1 MTGVT
6 DPSLWRRPASGT
18 LERSMHADLQR
29 LMAPEMLDNLRA
41 EQLPRL
47 RNLRVQLTQAEG
59 DISFVRRVTQGRLDI
74 VGHEVARRERRAAA
88 GTSEGEPDADGPQ
101 VASASG
107 LLFDMPDILNDA
119 DRVKSPASVSRAD
132 LEDVPHT
139 MPSRMVQV
147 LEPGDIALALIED
160 LDRVASPGDLARV
173 EQLAQGQLADLFDR
187 LRSFEVDLSSSRRTL
202 HDRIDRIQDEIA
214 RRYRDGE
221 ATVDSLLQG

>member
-1 MTGVT
+1 
-6 DPSLWRRPASGT
+6 
-18 LERSMHADLQR
+18 MHADLQR

-47 RNLRVQLTQAEG
+47 RDLRVQLTQAEG

-88 GTSEGEPDADGPQ
+88 GFSDDEPDPDDGPQ
-101 VASASG
+101 MTSASG
-107 LLFDMPDILNDA
+107 LLFDMPDILTDA
-119 DRVKSPASVSRAD
+119 DRVKSTTAKSPAD

-160 LDRVASPGDLARV
+160 LDQVASPGDLARV
-173 EQLAQGQLADLFDR
+173 ENLEPGQLADLFDR
-187 LRSFEVDLSSSRRTL
+187 LRTFEIDLSSSRRTL

>member
-1 MTGVT
+1 
-6 DPSLWRRPASGT
+6 
-18 LERSMHADLQR
+18 
-29 LMAPEMLDNLRA
+29 MAPEMLDNLRA

-59 DISFVRRVTQGRLDI
+59 DISFVRRVSQGRLDI
-74 VGHEVARRERRAAA
+74 VGHEVARRERSAAA
-88 GTSEGEPDADGPQ
+88 GTSDGDTGPDDGPQ

-107 LLFDMPDILNDA
+107 LLFDMPDILNDG
-119 DRVKSPASVSRAD
+119 DRLKSAASAGRSD

-160 LDRVASPGDLARV
+160 LDQVASPGDLASV
-173 EQLAQGQLADLFDR
+173 EQLEQEQLADLFDR
-187 LRSFEVDLSSSRRTL
+187 LRRFEVDLSTSRRTL

>member
-1 MTGVT
+1 
-6 DPSLWRRPASGT
+6 
-18 LERSMHADLQR
+18 MHADLQR
-29 LMAPEMLDNLRA
+29 LMAPEMLTDLHA

-47 RNLRVQLTQAEG
+47 RDLRVQLTQAEG

-74 VGHEVARRERRAAA
+74 VGHEVARREQRVA
-88 GTSEGEPDADGPQ
+88 GGEDTADGPQ

-107 LLFDMPDILNDA
+107 LLFDMPDILTDG
-119 DRVKSPASVSRAD
+119 DRTTTTVPATTAG

-147 LEPGDIALALIED
+147 MEPGEIALALIED
-160 LDRVASPGDLARV
+160 LDQVASPRDLARV
-173 EQLAQGQLADLFDR
+173 DQLEPGQLADLFDR
-187 LRSFEVDLSSSRRTL
+187 LRTFELELSSSRRTL

>member
-1 MTGVT
+1 
-6 DPSLWRRPASGT
+6 
-18 LERSMHADLQR
+18 MHADLQR
-29 LMAPEMLDNLRA
+29 LMAPEMLDDLRA

-47 RNLRVQLTQAEG
+47 RDLRVQLTQAEG

-88 GTSEGEPDADGPQ
+88 GTDHDDLDDGPQ
-101 VASASG
+101 VASVSG

-119 DRVKSPASVSRAD
+119 DRVKSAAPVSPAD

-160 LDRVASPGDLARV
+160 LDRVASPSDLAQV
-173 EQLAQGQLADLFDR
+173 EQLGRGPLADLFDR
-187 LRSFEVDLSSSRRTL
+187 LRTFEVDLSSSRRTL

>member
-1 MTGVT
+1 
-6 DPSLWRRPASGT
+6 
-18 LERSMHADLQR
+18 MHADLQR

-59 DISFVRRVTQGRLDI
+59 DISFVRRVSQGRLDI

-88 GTSEGEPDADGPQ
+88 GATDGDVDPGDGPQ

-119 DRVKSPASVSRAD
+119 DRGKSGGPAGRSD
-132 LEDVPHT
+132 LEDVHHT

-160 LDRVASPGDLARV
+160 LDGVASPGDLARV
-173 EQLAQGQLADLFDR
+173 EQLEQGPLADLFDR
-187 LRSFEVDLSSSRRTL
+187 LRSFEVELSTSRRTL

>member
-1 MTGVT
+1 
-6 DPSLWRRPASGT
+6 
-18 LERSMHADLQR
+18 MHADLQR
-29 LMAPEMLDNLRA
+29 LMAPEMLTDLRA

-47 RNLRVQLTQAEG
+47 RDLRVQLTQAEG

-74 VGHEVARRERRAAA
+74 VGHEVGRRDRGAAET
-88 GTSEGEPDADGPQ
+88 GGESADGPN
-101 VASASG
+101 ALSAST
-107 LLFDMPDILNDA
+107 LLFDMPDILTDA
-119 DRVKSPASVSRAD
+119 DQVRSDKTVMPAD

-147 LEPGDIALALIED
+147 LEPGEIALALIED
-160 LDRVASPGDLARV
+160 LDQVASPRDLARV
-173 EQLAQGQLADLFDR
+173 EQVTQGELADLFDR
-187 LRSFEVDLSSSRRTL
+187 LRTFEVDLSSSRRTL

>member
-1 MTGVT
+1 
-6 DPSLWRRPASGT
+6 
-18 LERSMHADLQR
+18 MHADLQR
-29 LMAPEMLDNLRA
+29 LMAPEMLDDLRA

-74 VGHEVARRERRAAA
+74 VGHEVARRERRTAGDAAQ
-88 GTSEGEPDADGPQ
+88 EDEGPQ

-107 LLFDMPDILNDA
+107 LLFDMPDILTDVERTTSA
-119 DRVKSPASVSRAD
+119 TPVSPTE

-147 LEPGDIALALIED
+147 LEPGEIALALIED

-173 EQLAQGQLADLFDR
+173 EQLGQGELADLFDR
-187 LRSFEVDLSSSRRTL
+187 LRTFEVDLSSSRRTL

-221 ATVDSLLQG
+221 ATVDSLLES

>member
-1 MTGVT
+1 
-6 DPSLWRRPASGT
+6 
-18 LERSMHADLQR
+18 MHADLQR

-47 RNLRVQLTQAEG
+47 RDLRVKLTQAEG

-74 VGHEVARRERRAAA
+74 VGHEVARRERRAATGA
-88 GTSEGEPDADGPQ
+88 STSDVDPDDGPQ

-107 LLFDMPDILNDA
+107 LLFDMPDILTDA
-119 DRVKSPASVSRAD
+119 DRVKSAGAAAATRAD

-160 LDRVASPGDLARV
+160 LDRVASPGALARV
-173 EQLAQGQLADLFDR
+173 EQLEPGQLADLFDR
-187 LRSFEVDLSSSRRTL
+187 LRGFEIDLSTSRRTL

-221 ATVDSLLQG
+221 ATVDSLLRG

>member
-1 MTGVT
+1 
-6 DPSLWRRPASGT
+6 
-18 LERSMHADLQR
+18 MHADLQR
-29 LMAPEMLDNLRA
+29 LMAPEMLDDLRA

-47 RNLRVQLTQAEG
+47 RDLRVQLTQAEG
-59 DISFVRRVTQGRLDI
+59 DVSFVRRVSQGRLDI
-74 VGHEVARRERRAAA
+74 VGHEVARRERRGPETA
-88 GTSEGEPDADGPQ
+88 DDGPQ

-107 LLFDMPDILNDA
+107 LLFDMPDILTDV
-119 DRVKSPASVSRAD
+119 DRRGAGESSAASG

-173 EQLAQGQLADLFDR
+173 EQLDQADLADLFDR
-187 LRSFEVDLSSSRRTL
+187 LRTFEVDLSSARRTL

-221 ATVDSLLQG
+221 ANIDSLLQG